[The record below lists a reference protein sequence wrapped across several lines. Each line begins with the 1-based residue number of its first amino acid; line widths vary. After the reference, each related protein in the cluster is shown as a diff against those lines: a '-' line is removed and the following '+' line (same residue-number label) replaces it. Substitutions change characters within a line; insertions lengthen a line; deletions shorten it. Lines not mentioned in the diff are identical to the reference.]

1 MRRVSDTSASQA
13 DPYSSPPL
21 LPLQVF
27 TFYAIELHLCIAI
40 AFAGPTS
47 FDTITFE
54 GVWKPA
60 KTWVVT
66 DASCALIGLVCAAFI
81 KPSHVRTSCFR
92 GRVLLDALGWR
103 LRRMPG
109 GRDMRRCADLAAEE
123 ALLISDGGRDIRSGI
138 VF

>member
-1 MRRVSDTSASQA
+1 M
-13 DPYSSPPL
+13 
-21 LPLQVF
+21 
-27 TFYAIELHLCIAI
+27 HLCIAI

-54 GVWKPA
+54 GLWRPA

-92 GRVLLDALGWR
+92 GRVLLDALGCIITIGLCIANVIAEDALSLSAAFRFAPPEHAFAAVR
-103 LRRMPG
+103 LPDIFG
-109 GRDMRRCADLAAEE
+109 GGVYGTN
-123 ALLISDGGRDIRSGI
+123 SST
-138 VF
+138 VPT